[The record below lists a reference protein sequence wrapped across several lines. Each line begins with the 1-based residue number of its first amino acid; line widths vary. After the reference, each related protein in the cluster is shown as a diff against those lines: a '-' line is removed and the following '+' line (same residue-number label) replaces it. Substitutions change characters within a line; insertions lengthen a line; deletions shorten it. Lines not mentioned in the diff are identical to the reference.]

1 MSETNGG
8 SGRSD
13 PVVITAIIVGGLIIL
28 ACICASAAVFMTFLS
43 NAPW

>member
-8 SGRSD
+8 SGRSE